1 MAELLPF
8 KIAIGRNAN
17 FQILG
22 GERGSN
28 VKIHHRDPQV
38 ALPCAKT
45 RRIDRENRST
55 VATCRRGEE
64 TKRKKESQ
72 TVIFHACA

>member
-8 KIAIGRNAN
+8 EVAIGRNAN

-22 GERGSN
+22 GEKGVN
-28 VKIHHRDPQV
+28 VKIHHRDPQK

-45 RRIDRENRST
+45 RRTFTAKIVKIDPLWRPVSE
-55 VATCRRGEE
+55 VK
-64 TKRKKESQ
+64 KRKKKVKKESHKQ
-72 TVIFHACA
+72 